1 MNLRAMANSIT
12 CTVNA
17 NIQATLCINQGYTIT
32 DDGTQI
38 PSYERIPKIVDVQGL
53 NTSDLMRLGDISQQ
67 GQYNSVY
74 LDGMI
79 DAQIRSLDKGE
90 DTIEFVPQ
98 GETDPVKW
106 RVVAV
111 LERYTETWTK
121 VAVCRQ

>member
-1 MNLRAMANSIT
+1 MNLRAMANSVT

-17 NIQATLCINQGYTIT
+17 NIQATLCINQGYTVT

-53 NTSDLMRLGDISQQ
+53 NTSDLAHLGDVAQQ
-67 GQYNSVY
+67 GQYNAVY
-74 LDGMI
+74 LDGLL

-98 GETDPVKW
+98 GETEPVKW
-106 RVVAV
+106 RVVRV
-111 LERYTETWTK
+111 LERYTDLWTK
-121 VAVCRQ
+121 VAICRQ